1 MFNGE
6 NTKLNEF
13 SINQPQYGS
22 KEFLQSNTIV
32 GKVAFL
38 IIVLFIFII
47 VLRLGISLLSWFIQG
62 STSPHF
68 INGIVD
74 AKQML
79 IFPQDPT
86 QRGSKTLSRSINQ
99 HDGVEFTWSIWLF
112 IDDLTYKEGQYR
124 HIFHKGNSEM
134 GPNGLIQPNNA
145 PGLYI
150 YPNTNALYVLMNTYN
165 EINESIS
172 IMDIPLNKWMNV
184 IIRCQNTTMDVYI
197 NGVIT
202 QSLQL
207 KGVPKQNYG
216 DVYTSMNGGFSG
228 FISDLWYY
236 DKALT
241 TT

>member
-99 HDGVEFTWSIWLF
+99 HDGVEFTLMVSVL
-112 IDDLTYKEGQYR
+112 L
-124 HIFHKGNSEM
+124 
-134 GPNGLIQPNNA
+134 PIQPAPLSPSTVYVVVILGVTMVVVPFKA
-145 PGLYI
+145 PGFQ
-150 YPNTNALYVLMNTYN
+150 V
-165 EINESIS
+165 
-172 IMDIPLNKWMNV
+172 
-184 IIRCQNTTMDVYI
+184 
-197 NGVIT
+197 
-202 QSLQL
+202 
-207 KGVPKQNYG
+207 
-216 DVYTSMNGGFSG
+216 
-228 FISDLWYY
+228 
-236 DKALT
+236 
-241 TT
+241 